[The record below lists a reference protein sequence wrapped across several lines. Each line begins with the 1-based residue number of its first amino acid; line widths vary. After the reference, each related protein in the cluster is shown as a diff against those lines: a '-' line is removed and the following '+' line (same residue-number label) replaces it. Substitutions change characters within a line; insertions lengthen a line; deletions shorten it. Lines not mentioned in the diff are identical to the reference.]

1 MSLFF
6 SNVMKSK
13 GNAFDVAISTLLCNS
28 MTQLQS
34 MGILGGFLLTVFL
47 KSEQK
52 SIVVD
57 AQMVAPKNFDLKMI
71 TNFTQ
76 VKEGGLSV
84 AVPGFLKGIWEI
96 HKKYS
101 SLPWKKLIEPTLT
114 LCNKGI
120 ILTKHLHDSVS
131 WTSHTY
137 DNTL

>member
-1 MSLFF
+1 
-6 SNVMKSK
+6 
-13 GNAFDVAISTLLCNS
+13 

-57 AQMVAPKNFDLKMI
+57 AQMVTPNNFHLKMI

-76 VKEGGLSV
+76 VKEGGLSI

-101 SLPWKKLIEPTLT
+101 SLPWRKLIEPSLT

-131 WTSHTY
+131 RLCHK
-137 DNTL
+137 